1 MKKYLFLTLI
11 VLLTACDKSDD
22 AGQDNPV
29 ISSDFIRVS
38 PNLQLLGDGQVE
50 DLSIEANCNWT
61 ITKTQKWLTV
71 SPTSGS
77 NSQRVK
83 VSAGKNSTG
92 AERTDI
98 LTIRGGN
105 APERFVMVTQA
116 KGQEEKPVAS
126 PELAI
131 DVKTLDFGEL
141 TANDTKTVTVTNKGT
156 GLLTVNIT
164 SDNALFT
171 VSPAQLTNIATG
183 QSKTFNVTFNY
194 SSLTTNYG
202 NKSASI
208 TVTPTYEG
216 GTAMTIHAT
225 AIAKEPD
232 TSSEGVE
239 PGKDDNQPPS

>member
-1 MKKYLFLTLI
+1 MKKYLFLTLLL
-11 VLLTACDKSDD
+11 LLTACDKGDD
-22 AGQDNPV
+22 AGGDNPV

-38 PNLQLLGDGQVE
+38 PNLQLLGYGQVE
-50 DLSIEANCNWT
+50 ELSIEANCNWT
-61 ITKTQKWLTV
+61 ITKTQGWLKV
-71 SPTSGS
+71 DPTSGS

-83 VSAGKNSTG
+83 VFAEKDSTG
-92 AERTDI
+92 AQRTDV

-105 APERFVMVTQA
+105 VERYVMVTLA
-116 KGQEEKPVAS
+116 KGQEEQTNVS

-131 DVKTLDFGEL
+131 DVSALDFGEL
-141 TANDTKTVTVTNKGT
+141 AANETKTVTVTNKGT
-156 GLLTVNIT
+156 GLLAVNIR
-164 SDNALFT
+164 SDNTLFT

-194 SSLTTNYG
+194 SSLTTSYG

-216 GTAMTIHAT
+216 GTAMTIRAT

-232 TSSEGVE
+232 TSSEAVE
-239 PGKDDNQPPS
+239 PGKDDNQPPT

>member
-1 MKKYLFLTLI
+1 MKKYLFLTLLF
-11 VLLTACDKSDD
+11 LLTACDKGDD
-22 AGQDNPV
+22 AGGENPI
-29 ISSDFIRVS
+29 ISADFIRVS

-50 DLSIEANCNWT
+50 ELSIEANCNWT
-61 ITKTQKWLTV
+61 ITKTQDWLTV

-92 AERTDI
+92 AQRTDV

-105 APERFVMVTQA
+105 VERYVMVTQA
-116 KGQEEKPVAS
+116 KGQEEQTIVT

-131 DVKTLDFGEL
+131 DVSALDFGEL
-141 TANDTKTVTVTNKGT
+141 AANETKTVTVTNKGT
-156 GLLTVNIT
+156 GLLTVNIR

-171 VSPAQLTNIATG
+171 VSPAQLTDIATG

-194 SSLTTNYG
+194 SSLTTSYG
-202 NKSASI
+202 DKSASI

-216 GTAMTIHAT
+216 GTAMTIRAT

-232 TSSEGVE
+232 TSSETVE
-239 PGKDDNQPPS
+239 PGKDDNQPPT